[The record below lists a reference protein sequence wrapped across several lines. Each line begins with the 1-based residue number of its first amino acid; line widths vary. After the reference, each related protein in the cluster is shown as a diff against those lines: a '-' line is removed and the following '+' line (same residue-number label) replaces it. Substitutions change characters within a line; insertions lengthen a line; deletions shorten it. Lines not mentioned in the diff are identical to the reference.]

1 MDLRAKQRQR
11 KIFSGFKGF
20 VPSNCIHAGKVN
32 SEEKPIGPM
41 ILHPVLWLHPP
52 IPVCTNDSL
61 CFGGEFQWT
70 QLNYSGPTPGLWF
83 RQDNW
88 ELIGSY
94 LLGVCSHNNDSLDVA
109 QLCWHLRKKK
119 KLKIRLVLPA
129 NNIAKLPF
137 PNELQGFSPLNGL
150 KSFLLLS
157 LGTVAVR
164 IILLITLIVQ
174 YGTL

>member
-1 MDLRAKQRQR
+1 MWPNYVGT
-11 KIFSGFKGF
+11 SG
-20 VPSNCIHAGKVN
+20 
-32 SEEKPIGPM
+32 
-41 ILHPVLWLHPP
+41 
-52 IPVCTNDSL
+52 
-61 CFGGEFQWT
+61 
-70 QLNYSGPTPGLWF
+70 
-83 RQDNW
+83 
-88 ELIGSY
+88 
-94 LLGVCSHNNDSLDVA
+94 
-109 QLCWHLRKKK
+109 KKK

>member
-1 MDLRAKQRQR
+1 MRQV
-11 KIFSGFKGF
+11 I
-20 VPSNCIHAGKVN
+20 AL
-32 SEEKPIGPM
+32 E
-41 ILHPVLWLHPP
+41 
-52 IPVCTNDSL
+52 
-61 CFGGEFQWT
+61 
-70 QLNYSGPTPGLWF
+70 F

>member
-88 ELIGSY
+88 ELIGIH
-94 LLGVCSHNNDSLDVA
+94 LLRAWTYNNDSVDVA
-109 QLCWHLRKKK
+109 QLHQPHPREGNAM
-119 KLKIRLVLPA
+119 INQFVLTL
-129 NNIAKLPF
+129 NK
-137 PNELQGFSPLNGL
+137 QFSRRFKVPIPL
-150 KSFLLLS
+150 SC
-157 LGTVAVR
+157 
-164 IILLITLIVQ
+164 
-174 YGTL
+174 